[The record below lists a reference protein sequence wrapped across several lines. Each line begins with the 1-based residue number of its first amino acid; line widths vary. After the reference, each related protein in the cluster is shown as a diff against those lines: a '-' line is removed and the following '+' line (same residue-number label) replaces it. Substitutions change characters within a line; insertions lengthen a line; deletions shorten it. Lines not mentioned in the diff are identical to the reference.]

1 MQEFVTVS
9 INLAF
14 FLTEKKRCFSFEQ
27 MLFSRM
33 AGVFVFGGDGG
44 MNYGSIRTSY

>member
-1 MQEFVTVS
+1 MQEFVRSALVWH
-9 INLAF
+9 F